1 MAFVAGSPGTTP
13 SCFGSASSSSRT
25 QCVVRRQ
32 PLPSFS
38 SSSLTATARRRISMV
53 ATKTSLSLFPSS
65 ILLARGSRGD
75 IPFLS
80 SSTTSC
86 FPSSIRLV
94 SQSPSPYPS
103 AAAAARNTT
112 NANTNPRGR
121 DVKRKKDEEDVLA
134 VEEEEEEEEEENLVD
149 WMQMKAVDLV
159 GSVTQAIPG
168 PRVGR
173 SSMPWIVA
181 IPLAYVSFSLLIAI
195 LTTLHNFTSPK
206 ARRRFLVNKNAMLCK
221 SIDELLEKGRD
232 GVQQSTFEGLMQK
245 TGFGGGDILRKYI
258 RYALNEKPFNQNLV
272 NNLIELRK
280 ASSLEVSQVAQI
292 LNVISRRIVT
302 DKGLVVMDMS
312 GYSEKGIKRKI
323 AVQTL
328 FRKVYYLSEE
338 VLQLE
343 VPKVVGDV
351 IRHRVACSPPT
362 WLSRQTFLYKYY
374 YDKPYLISDRFSS
387 LLLSSVSS
395 QIGTS
400 LLLSSVSSFSDR
412 NLVIGVP
419 AGYLRSVGTNRVL
432 PVQ

>member
-1 MAFVAGSPGTTP
+1 
-13 SCFGSASSSSRT
+13 
-25 QCVVRRQ
+25 
-32 PLPSFS
+32 
-38 SSSLTATARRRISMV
+38 MV
-53 ATKTSLSLFPSS
+53 TTKTSLSLFPST

-80 SSTTSC
+80 LSTTFC
-86 FPSSIRLV
+86 FPSSSRLV

-103 AAAAARNTT
+103 VAAAARNTT

-121 DVKRKKDEEDVLA
+121 DVVKRKKDEEEVQA
-134 VEEEEEEEEEENLVD
+134 VEEEEEENLVG

-232 GVQQSTFEGLMQK
+232 GVQQSTLEGLMQK

-258 RYALNEKPFNQNLV
+258 RYALNEKPFNRNLV
-272 NNLIELRK
+272 ENLIWLRE
-280 ASSLEVSQVAQI
+280 ASSLDVSQVAQI

-302 DKGLVVMDMS
+302 DKGMVVMDMS

-328 FRKVYYLSEE
+328 FGKVYYLSELPDFCSRDNSLIVKE
-338 VLQLE
+338 IFGVADEDAEKLRMHPLFE
-343 VPKVVGDV
+343 AGDV
-351 IRHRVACSPPT
+351 
-362 WLSRQTFLYKYY
+362 
-374 YDKPYLISDRFSS
+374 DS
-387 LLLSSVSS
+387 LLKMINDGSNLGEHSPDLSS
-395 QIGTS
+395 
-400 LLLSSVSSFSDR
+400 
-412 NLVIGVP
+412 NAP
-419 AGYLRSVGTNRVL
+419 
-432 PVQ
+432 